1 MPGEM
6 QRPGLRMNLADRVA
20 IFEQQ
25 VQMIKEFKFQELLE
39 MRFEIFSPVG
49 PVR

>member
-25 VQMIKEFKFQELLE
+25 VQMIKEFKRLKWNLTFSVLLVQFGDE
-39 MRFEIFSPVG
+39 T
-49 PVR
+49 